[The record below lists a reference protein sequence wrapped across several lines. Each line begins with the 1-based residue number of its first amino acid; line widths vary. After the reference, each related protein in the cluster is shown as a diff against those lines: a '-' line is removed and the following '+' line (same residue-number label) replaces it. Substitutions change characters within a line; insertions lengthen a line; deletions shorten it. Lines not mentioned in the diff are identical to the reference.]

1 MIFLFHDALLLSDI
15 NECERFFPMHNV
27 TGMCVYAY
35 RMACENGTGTCPQL
49 SLNVDCVNLFNGF
62 KCVCASDG
70 YELNSDDNTCVSKSR
85 LPRSSCLFES
95 QRRIDRCRWRWSHS

>member
-1 MIFLFHDALLLSDI
+1 
-15 NECERFFPMHNV
+15 MHNV

-85 LPRSSCLFES
+85 LLRSSCLFES
-95 QRRIDRCRWRWSHS
+95 QRTDRPLSLVMVTFVIRRLRE